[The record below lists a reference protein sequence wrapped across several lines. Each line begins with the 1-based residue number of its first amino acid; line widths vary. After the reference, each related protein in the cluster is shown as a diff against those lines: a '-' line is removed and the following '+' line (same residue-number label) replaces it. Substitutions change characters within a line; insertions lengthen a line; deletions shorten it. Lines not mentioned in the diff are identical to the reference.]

1 MRASAAGST
10 IAATEREE
18 PPMTTAYAQRSH
30 DFASLAS
37 VRVGEAMHAG
47 VVICGPDA
55 SLSTVARMMAA
66 HRIHAVVVAPGTEAS
81 EWGIV
86 SDLDLATAVSE
97 GALGGP
103 TAGQVAST
111 PNVSVRPEESV
122 ARAAQLMREYDTRHL
137 IVLVP
142 GAERPVG
149 IVSTLDIAD
158 VVAELAQPHTRGAGA
173 QDR

>member
-1 MRASAAGST
+1 
-10 IAATEREE
+10 
-18 PPMTTAYAQRSH
+18 MTTAFAQCSH
-30 DFASLAS
+30 EFASLAS
-37 VRVGEAMHAG
+37 VRVVEAMHVG
-47 VVICGPDA
+47 VVTCGPDA
-55 SLSTVARMMAA
+55 SLSTVAGMMAA

-81 EWGIV
+81 DWGLV

-97 GALGGP
+97 GSLGAA

-122 ARAAQLMREYDTRHL
+122 ARAAQLMREYDTHHL
-137 IVLVP
+137 IVLAP

-158 VVAELAQPHTRGAGA
+158 VVAELPQPHTPRAGA
-173 QDR
+173 HDR